1 VEESPMS
8 KKIVSNDGVTKFSNI
23 HILVKYLNDVVS
35 HVVFEFLIRWLKEET
50 ITSLDFY
57 LP

>member
-1 VEESPMS
+1 MEESPMS

>member
-1 VEESPMS
+1 MS
-8 KKIVSNDGVTKFSNI
+8 KKILSNDGVTKFSNI